1 MIKRLF
7 TVITAA
13 AMAICLCACGNKTF
27 EEKGDYLTG
36 NKWRGTDG
44 SLIALD
50 TDGTY
55 KYYNSSE
62 DLNNNYFKGT
72 FIVRSGQE
80 AIDYLISTQGIDE
93 DSQRQVMD
101 KYKVKDEYYY
111 VLTLNAE
118 ERIVNGKNDLAEKT
132 VTEFFGYY
140 SETDEHLNF
149 TSLKTLKSM
158 DYYKK

>member
-1 MIKRLF
+1 MIKKIF
-7 TVITAA
+7 AVITVF
-13 AMAICLCACGNKTF
+13 AMMICLSACGNKKF

-55 KYYNSSE
+55 KYYNNMD
-62 DLNNNYFKGT
+62 DLSNNYFKGT
-72 FIVRSGQE
+72 FTVRNGQE
-80 AIDYLISTQGIDE
+80 AIEYLIQTQGFDE
-93 DSQRQVMD
+93 KSQRNVME
-101 KYKVKDEYYY
+101 KYKVADECYY

-140 SETDEHLNF
+140 STTDGHLNF
-149 TSLKTLKSM
+149 KSLKTMKNM
-158 DYYKK
+158 DFYKK